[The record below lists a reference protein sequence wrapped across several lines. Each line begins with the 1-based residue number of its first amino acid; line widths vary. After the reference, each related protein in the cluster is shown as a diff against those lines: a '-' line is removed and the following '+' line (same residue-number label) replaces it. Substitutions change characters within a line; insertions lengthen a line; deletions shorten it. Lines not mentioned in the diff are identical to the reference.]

1 MTYIF
6 VDEGSKGE
14 RKESFSEKAE
24 SEGNR
29 VEEGSNSHLLTESEE
44 KQLFQA
50 IQKSKIPIQYAQS
63 VLYKRGLCSS

>member
-24 SEGNR
+24 SEGND

-50 IQKSKIPIQYAQS
+50 IQENKIPIQYAQS
-63 VLYKRGLCSS
+63 VLYKRGLCGS